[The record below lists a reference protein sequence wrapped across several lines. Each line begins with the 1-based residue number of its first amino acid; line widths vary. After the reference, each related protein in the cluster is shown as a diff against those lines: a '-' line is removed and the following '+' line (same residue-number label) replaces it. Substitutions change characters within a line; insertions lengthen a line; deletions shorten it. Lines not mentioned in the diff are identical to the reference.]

1 MDKVVWLVAGNKGGA
16 GKSVVAK
23 VLAGWLRDQPV
34 PVIVVDG
41 DTRTADVARAFEDS
55 LPVTQFRLDEDSGW
69 RDYSD
74 FIGAHRLVGH
84 IVTNLPDG
92 LTDRA
97 IDFLDRFR
105 MVATAH
111 GFTVKVLFV
120 MNALPDGL
128 HLLPD
133 LGAIAPELYPV
144 KNLHFGA
151 AETFTHFDK
160 AYGETFAESVVL
172 LPALNPNLMTVAR
185 ESGLAF
191 GAFSTQ
197 RANTKTNFV
206 LAKLAVSSWYA
217 AACEA
222 FDDVLYGD

>member
-41 DTRTADVARAFEDS
+41 DTRTADVAHAFEES

-105 MVATAH
+105 MVAQAH

-133 LGAIAPELYPV
+133 LSAIAPELYPV
-144 KNLHFGA
+144 KNLHFGP
-151 AETFTHFDK
+151 AEAFTHFDK
-160 AYGETFAESVVL
+160 AYGESFSESVVL
-172 LPALNPNLMTVAR
+172 LPALNPNIMTVAR

-222 FDDVLYGD
+222 LDDVLYGD